1 MRIVFVEIRN
11 FRGIKKLDWAP
22 AAAVNCLI
30 GPGDSTKTT
39 ILDAIELVLNPKY
52 YMLADDS
59 DFFDLDFDNPID
71 IVVTLAGLPSE
82 FKADDRYGMHLRGWN
97 AQEAKVEDE
106 PDEKLE
112 DALSIRVMIDKSLE
126 ERWSIFNDRI
136 GEDEGDPP
144 TVRYRDAKQLA
155 TTRLGPYAERHL
167 GWGRQSVL
175 TRVGESTDSISL
187 QLAEAGRAARDAFR
201 QGNQTVFKKAASR
214 AEQLGKKFSV
224 PIRDKYVAELDVQG
238 VSITA
243 GGVSLH
249 DGKLPLRR
257 LGTGSSR
264 LIVSAL
270 QHDAGGAHIAL
281 IDEIEHGLEPHR
293 IARLLKYLKT
303 PATDRDNIP
312 PPQIFMT
319 THSPVVIRE
328 LAASDIFIVRSKAG
342 VTEVKSVVA
351 TAKDINTAQRHL
363 RASPEAFLAQ
373 RVLVGEGRTEYGL
386 LRGLDAWW
394 SIKGEDSFALR
405 GVIAIDGGG
414 NTDAPVIAEHL
425 LGLGYDVAL
434 LLDTDKSSPADLI
447 NNVKEKGGTVFDW
460 PDNCS
465 TEDRIFLDVPW
476 ETAITLVKYAEE
488 CEGTDSVRDNNNNVC
503 KAQSLSEISDLTLP
517 KILDTDNFRRA
528 IGVAAKN
535 KNSPWFKDIARG
547 ERIAE
552 IIGPC
557 LNQIPDKPLARTI
570 SSLRQWVDE

>member
-11 FRGIKKLDWAP
+11 FRGIKKLEWAP
-22 AAAVNCLI
+22 ASAVNCLI

-39 ILDAIELVLNPKY
+39 ILDAIELALNPRS

-59 DFFDLDFDNPID
+59 DFFDLDFDKPIKV
-71 IVVTLAGLPSE
+71 IVTLAGLPSE
-82 FKADDRYGMHLRGWN
+82 FRSDDRYGMHLRGWN
-97 AQEAKVEDE
+97 AQETKVEDE

-112 DALSIRVMIDKSLE
+112 DALSIRIMIDKSLE
-126 ERWSIFNDRI
+126 ARWSIFNNRI
-136 GEDEGDPP
+136 GEEESDPP
-144 TVRYRDAKQLA
+144 TVRYKDAKQLA

-175 TRVGESTDSISL
+175 TRVGESADNISL

-201 QGNQTVFKKAASR
+201 QGNQTVFKEAASR

-270 QHDAGGAHIAL
+270 QHDAGGSHIAL

-293 IARLLKYLKT
+293 IARLLKYLKN
-303 PATDRDNIP
+303 PANDGDKAL

-328 LAASDIFIVRSKAG
+328 LAAHDIFTVRSKAG
-342 VTEVKSVVA
+342 ITEVRSVA
-351 TAKDINTAQRHL
+351 ETAKNLNTAQRHL
-363 RASPEAFLAQ
+363 RGSPDAFLAQ
-373 RVLVGEGRTEYGL
+373 RVLVGEGRTEFGL

-394 SIKGEDSFALR
+394 SLKEEDSFALR

-414 NTDAPVIAEHL
+414 NTTAPVIAEHL
-425 LGLGYDVAL
+425 LDLGYDVAL
-434 LLDTDKSSPADLI
+434 LLDTDEPSP
-447 NNVKEKGGTVFDW
+447 
-460 PDNCS
+460 PS
-465 TEDRIFLDVPW
+465 
-476 ETAITLVKYAEE
+476 
-488 CEGTDSVRDNNNNVC
+488 
-503 KAQSLSEISDLTLP
+503 
-517 KILDTDNFRRA
+517 
-528 IGVAAKN
+528 
-535 KNSPWFKDIARG
+535 
-547 ERIAE
+547 
-552 IIGPC
+552 
-557 LNQIPDKPLARTI
+557 
-570 SSLRQWVDE
+570 

>member
-1 MRIVFVEIRN
+1 MRIVFVEIQN
-11 FRGIKKLDWAP
+11 FRGIKKLVWAP
-22 AAAVNCLI
+22 AQAVNCLI

-39 ILDAIELVLNPKY
+39 ILDAIELALNPKS

-59 DFFDLDFDNPID
+59 DFFDLDFDRSIKV
-71 IVVTLAGLPSE
+71 IVTLAGLPSE
-82 FKADDRYGMHLRGWN
+82 FRSDDRYGMHLRGWN
-97 AQEAKVEDE
+97 EQETKVEDE

-126 ERWSIFNDRI
+126 ARWSIFNDRI
-136 GEDEGDPP
+136 GEEESDPP
-144 TVRYRDAKQLA
+144 TVRYKDAKQLA

-201 QGNQTVFKKAASR
+201 QKNQLVFKEAVTR

-238 VSITA
+238 ISITA

-270 QHDAGGAHIAL
+270 QHDAGGPHIAL

-303 PATDRDNIP
+303 PATDEGNIP

-328 LAASDIFIVRSKAG
+328 LAAGDIFTVRSKAG
-342 VTEVKSVVA
+342 ITEVRSVA
-351 TAKDINTAQRHL
+351 TTAKNLNTAQRHL
-363 RASPEAFLAQ
+363 RHSPDAFLAR
-373 RVLVGEGRTEYGL
+373 RVAVGEGRTEQGL

-394 SIKGEDSFALR
+394 SLKGKDSFALL
-405 GVIAIDGGG
+405 GAIAIDGGG
-414 NTDAPVIAEHL
+414 NSKAPVIAEHL
-425 LGLGYDVAL
+425 LDLGYEVFL
-434 LLDTDKSSPADLI
+434 LLDTDKASPADLI
-447 NNVKEKGGTVFDW
+447 NSVKEKGGTVFEW
-460 PDNCS
+460 PDASS
-465 TEDRIFLDVPW
+465 TEERIFLDVPW
-476 ETAITLVKYAEE
+476 NTVIELVKFAEE
-488 CEGTDSVRDNNNNVC
+488 CEKSDSVRDNINNAC
-503 KAQSLSEISDLTLP
+503 KAQSLTEISDLTLP
-517 KILDTDNFRRA
+517 KSLDTNNFRRVL
-528 IGVAAKN
+528 GTAAKN
-535 KNSPWFKDIARG
+535 DSRPWFKDIARG
-547 ERIAE
+547 ERLAE
-552 IIGPC
+552 IIAPC
-557 LNQIPDKPLARTI
+557 LDKIPGKPLAKTI
-570 SSLRQWVDE
+570 SSLRQWVDA